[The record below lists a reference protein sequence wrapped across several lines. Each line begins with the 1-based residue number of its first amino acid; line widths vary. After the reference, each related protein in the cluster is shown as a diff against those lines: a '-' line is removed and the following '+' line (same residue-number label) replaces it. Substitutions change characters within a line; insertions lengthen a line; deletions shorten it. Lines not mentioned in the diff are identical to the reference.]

1 MPEYEWQDFTER
13 RARPDQRVP
22 RVTIQKKG
30 NMGMNVA
37 AYQALG
43 EPKAVV
49 FRFDQQRRAFAI
61 RPARNGE
68 KAAYPV
74 RKQQMAN
81 SYVIGAKSF
90 TSFMQLDKDA
100 LLSFHPKVQDGMLIV
115 DLNEEV
121 TDGTDGED

>member
-1 MPEYEWQDFTER
+1 M
-13 RARPDQRVP
+13 
-22 RVTIQKKG
+22 
-30 NMGMNVA
+30 A

-43 EPKAVV
+43 EPEAVV

-61 RPARNGE
+61 RPARNGD

-74 RKQQMAN
+74 RKQQLAN
-81 SYVIGAKSF
+81 SWVIGAKSF
-90 TSFMQLDKDA
+90 TSFMQLDKDE

-121 TDGTDGED
+121 TDEPDGQE